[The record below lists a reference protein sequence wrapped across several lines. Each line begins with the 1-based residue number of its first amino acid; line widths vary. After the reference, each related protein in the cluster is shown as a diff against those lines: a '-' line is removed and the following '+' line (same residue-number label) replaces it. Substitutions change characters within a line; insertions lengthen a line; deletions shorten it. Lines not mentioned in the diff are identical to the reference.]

1 MAKLL
6 SGTRIYGTA
15 NVDSTLYVGGTAYAD
30 RITTTTIPL
39 VLNDISNQF
48 DGYKNVFVLINDQT
62 PITNTYIADSKNLE
76 VVLNGRRLS
85 PYVTQIPWPWLTTYD
100 SFNGF
105 RVVSNANTANL
116 VIYNTPDPGDTAF
129 LTIINSSLTIQ
140 TRKYPYSA
148 TTIALGD

>member
-15 NVDSTLYVGGTAYAD
+15 TVDSTLTVGSTVFAD
-30 RITTTTIPL
+30 KITTTSLPL

-48 DGYKNVFVLINDQT
+48 DGYKSVFTLRQDQT
-62 PITNTYIADSKNLE
+62 AITSNNIIDSKNLE
-76 VVLNGRRLS
+76 VIINGKRLS
-85 PYVTQIPWPWLTTYD
+85 PYVKQLAYPWLNTYD

-105 RVVSNANTANL
+105 RVVATATSAY
-116 VIYNTPDPGDTAF
+116 VILYNTPDSGDQAV
-129 LTIINSSLTIQ
+129 LTIVSSSLNAQ

-148 TTIALGD
+148 TTVALGD